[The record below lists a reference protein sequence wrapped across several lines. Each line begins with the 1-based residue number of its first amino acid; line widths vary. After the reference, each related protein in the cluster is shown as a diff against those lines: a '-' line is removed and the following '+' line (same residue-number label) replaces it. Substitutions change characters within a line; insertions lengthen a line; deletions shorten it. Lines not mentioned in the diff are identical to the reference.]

1 MIVCICIFQKEN
13 KGSFKIKT
21 ANKKISFLAIKK

>member
-1 MIVCICIFQKEN
+1 MYLYILKEN